1 MTTHPWC
8 SRYARV
14 AAPIPLADPVTT
26 ITLVNTLPK
35 FFDELYWG

>member
-26 ITLVNTLPK
+26 MTLANTLLK
-35 FFDELYWG
+35 FFGQRYRG